1 MYPNV
6 PPADQTTGSRAKPS
20 ALLEGS
26 VSSPMTLFITPEKH
40 GVNPGNRAV
49 LYMAYQYFRLKDHK
63 GIDCRSD
70 DLGGLG
76 LS

>member
-40 GVNPGNRAV
+40 AVNPGNRA
-49 LYMAYQYFRLKDHK
+49 
-63 GIDCRSD
+63 
-70 DLGGLG
+70 
-76 LS
+76 LSYIWHTNISVQKTTKASTVDPMTWED